1 MLPTPDDY
9 LQSFVSPGP
18 ILIDAMVGA
27 WEREQADRHLF
38 HFFVINHFVPTVL
51 KQFIPH
57 HSTFPCTPLNLHSL
71 IASTHIR
78 SQVTARYHEG
88 PSGLFR
94 IRCGRGQRLRSV
106 LPSSGTGRNNHCG
119 RSSLSLLNVGYPDIG
134 TTSTAVESLS
144 TTTVGY
150 PVGGTSTAAES
161 LSTEAESATTQQMTT
176 STVYTTQI
184 RTVTSCAPEV
194 TNCPNRPH
202 VVTETIAISTTV
214 CPVTEAGSTVEVP
227 TTSSEASETV
237 PDVSTSHVYETPQ
250 NTPSVSASS
259 SHVYETPHNTPT
271 SLTTTALTTT
281 TEKLTTSTVYTT
293 QVRTITSCA
302 PEVTNCPGK
311 PGKPHVTT
319 ETIAIS
325 TTVCPVT
332 ETPETTKAVETVTKP
347 PHHQTTKWTTS
358 TVYTTSYQTITSCG
372 PEVPNCPYG
381 SKVVTVTIPVSTT
394 VCPVTTVVVP
404 PVTTVAPPVTTK
416 VYTQPPVVPHTTKT
430 INVPYYGN
438 TTRLAT
444 ESTTKYT
451 TSTIYTTQ
459 TRTVTYCGPNIPCSN
474 GPYVTT
480 ETIGIST
487 TVCPVTETTAPVPV
501 SVTSTLY
508 TTQSYTVT
516 SCAPE
521 KHSCSVG
528 QVTTTVYPTATTC
541 ISQWSSVVR
550 PTSDTIVT
558 ITESATGKNSTL
570 TYVRETSTTKLL
582 PGESAS
588 TTAGYELP
596 PTTTKGYEQ
605 PIPTTPVSEAG
616 SKPTYLVPIEDYAV
630 QAAAVVDTSSS
641 AVKYAPSSTATNP
654 VPITGAAGR
663 VAGGFELMTAALAV
677 IAFFL

>member
-1 MLPTPDDY
+1 
-9 LQSFVSPGP
+9 
-18 ILIDAMVGA
+18 
-27 WEREQADRHLF
+27 
-38 HFFVINHFVPTVL
+38 
-51 KQFIPH
+51 
-57 HSTFPCTPLNLHSL
+57 
-71 IASTHIR
+71 
-78 SQVTARYHEG
+78 
-88 PSGLFR
+88 
-94 IRCGRGQRLRSV
+94 
-106 LPSSGTGRNNHCG
+106 
-119 RSSLSLLNVGYPDIG
+119 
-134 TTSTAVESLS
+134 
-144 TTTVGY
+144 
-150 PVGGTSTAAES
+150 
-161 LSTEAESATTQQMTT
+161 MTT

-214 CPVTEAGSTVEVP
+214 CPVTEAGSTVEIP
-227 TTSSEASETV
+227 TTSETV
-237 PDVSTSHVYETPQ
+237 PDVSTSDVYSTPQNTPSVSPSTSHVYETPQ

-271 SLTTTALTTT
+271 SLTTTALTAT
-281 TEKLTTSTVYTT
+281 TEKLTTSTVYTTQVRTITSCAPEVTNCPNRPHVTTETIAISTTVCPVTETPETTAPVKHTSVSELASKTSTKHESHKPSTSVWTTSTIYTT

-332 ETPETTKAVETVTKP
+332 ETPETTAKGSETQAGFTTTKAVETVTKP
-347 PHHQTTKWTTS
+347 PYHQTTKYSTS
-358 TVYTTSYQTITSCG
+358 TIYTTSYHTITSCG
-372 PEVPNCPYG
+372 PEVPDCPHG

-394 VCPVTTVVVP
+394 VCPVTTVVIP

-438 TTRLAT
+438 TTRFA

-459 TRTVTYCGPNIPCSN
+459 IRTVTYCGPNIPCSN

-570 TYVRETSTTKLL
+570 TYVRETSTTKLV
-582 PGESAS
+582 PEESVS
-588 TTAGYELP
+588 TTAVYAL
-596 PTTTKGYEQ
+596 PTTTTKTYEQ

-654 VPITGAAGR
+654 VPVTGTAGR